1 MKQHP
6 PNPISFLGIG
16 LMGGPMAM
24 NLIRAGYQ
32 LTVWNRTASKAAY
45 LISAGAR
52 LAKSP
57 AEAVRDAAVVI
68 LMLENGAIVTEL
80 LFERGVVSACR
91 EGTLVIDMS
100 SIAPAIAEDHGRL
113 LLREGLRYIDAPVS
127 GGTSGAEKATLAIM
141 AGGEKSDIIDASPI
155 FAALGNVTHVGPHG
169 RGQLC
174 KLVNQCIVA
183 VTIGAVGEGL
193 LLAEAGGADPAQVRK
208 AILGGFCQSRI
219 LELHGQRMIERNFV
233 PGGLIK
239 NQIKDLDAALEVS
252 NRLGVTLPLTQ
263 QVRQLFV
270 DLAASGKEMLDHS
283 ALILRLE
290 ALSAEKKQSQNSEPS
305 SLAFN

>member
-1 MKQHP
+1 MNLQP
-6 PNPISFLGIG
+6 PAPISFLGTG
-16 LMGGPMAM
+16 LMGRPMAM

-32 LTVWNRTASKAAY
+32 LTVWNRTTSKAAD

-57 AEAVRDAAVVI
+57 AEAVREAQAVV

-80 LFERGVVSACR
+80 LFECGVASACR
-91 EGTLVIDMS
+91 EGTLLIDMS
-100 SIAPAIAEDHGRL
+100 SIAPAVAEDHARL
-113 LLREGLRYIDAPVS
+113 VEQIGLRYIDAPVS
-127 GGTSGAEKATLAIM
+127 GGTSGAEEGTLAIM
-141 AGGEKSDIIDASPI
+141 AGGAESDLLDAGPI
-155 FAALGNVTHVGPHG
+155 FAALGKVTHMGPQG

-183 VTIGAVGEGL
+183 VTIGAVAEGL
-193 LLAEAGGADPAQVRK
+193 LLAQAGGADPAQVRK

-219 LELHGQRMIERNFV
+219 LELHGRRMIERNFT
-233 PGGLIK
+233 PGGQIK
-239 NQIKDLDAALEVS
+239 NQIKDLNAALEVAD
-252 NRLGVTLPLTQ
+252 RLGVNLPLTQ

-270 DLAASGKEMLDHS
+270 DLADSGQEMLDHS

-290 ALSAEKKQSQNSEPS
+290 ALAAENPPESGTGRARQIQP
-305 SLAFN
+305 